1 MATSFGSPFV
11 MAAFLKLIHDVCE
24 LVSPLILERIILFL
38 EDPIA
43 DPRKGIAF
51 VLLLVITSL
60 LQSITLQHYF
70 YLCSRTGRCF
80 RTSCVTLM

>member
-24 LVSPLILERIILFL
+24 LASPLILERIILFL

-51 VLLLVITSL
+51 VLLLVFTSL